1 MCIRDRVETAD
12 GAGIV
17 TENSPLAGWIKV
29 RLAASPEESPRVY
42 HRDDVKILKPSGA
55 KEAFSALV
63 SEEQGR
69 AVSRHAEK
77 EAAQRSASAG
87 RRIPSKMTA
96 ERPPRAAR
104 TSGGEG
110 RQTPRRQIRKR
121 ASFDAPMPEEEPS
134 RVTRPAQT
142 AEDSERAAG
151 ERRRNERKNER
162 SASAP
167 AQRSQ
172 QPRDNDNRRQGERRA
187 NAQNPANGENRQNN
201 RRHRRPNSGGK
212 DNPNMPPRD
221 AGKPRSPQS
230 APQAKNGP
238 DLQK

>member
-1 MCIRDRVETAD
+1 
-12 GAGIV
+12 
-17 TENSPLAGWIKV
+17 
-29 RLAASPEESPRVY
+29 
-42 HRDDVKILKPSGA
+42 
-55 KEAFSALV
+55 
-63 SEEQGR
+63 
-69 AVSRHAEK
+69 
-77 EAAQRSASAG
+77 
-87 RRIPSKMTA
+87 MTA